1 MTDPAEL
8 AARFAN
14 EDSMAFLDSIFEEPS
29 EEYRVLI
36 ERVQSTIDDLPDR
49 EADFVEL
56 YYFRGKRQTDIARI
70 FRVSQPTV
78 SYRLGR
84 AAKRIHFLL
93 ELPAVDQAQLQQ
105 DITSFLD
112 DPWDAEIMVLM
123 YRTTCQSEVAKRLKV
138 SQGLVRHRFMRSL
151 KKMVSD
157 PRMLLYVQLFDCISG
172 NLNILR
178 EVQRP
183 RQDTQMRRVVG

>member
-1 MTDPAEL
+1 MTDPVEL
-8 AARFAN
+8 AARFSN

-29 EEYRVLI
+29 EEHRELI
-36 ERVQSTIDDLPDR
+36 ERVQGTIDDLPDR

-56 YYFRGKRQTDIARI
+56 YYFKGKRQTDIARI

-84 AAKRIHFLL
+84 AAKRILFLL
-93 ELPAVDQAQLQQ
+93 ELPDVDQDQLQR
-105 DITSFLD
+105 DMSTFLD
-112 DPWDAEIMVLM
+112 DPLDAEIMILM
-123 YRTTCQSEVAKRLKV
+123 YRTTCQSEVAKRLGV

-151 KKMVSD
+151 KKMALH
-157 PRMLLYVQLFDCISG
+157 PRMVLYVELFECISG

-183 RQDTQMRRVVG
+183 RQDSQIRRVVG

>member
-1 MTDPAEL
+1 MTDPTEL

-29 EEYRVLI
+29 EEDMGLIDRV
-36 ERVQSTIDDLPDR
+36 RDTIDDLPDR

-84 AAKRIHFLL
+84 AAKRILFLL
-93 ELPAVDQAQLQQ
+93 ELPNVDFSQLER
-105 DITSFLD
+105 DMKSFLD
-112 DPWDAEIMVLM
+112 DPLDAEIMVLM
-123 YRTTCQSEVAKRLKV
+123 YQTTCQSEVAKRLGV

-151 KKMVSD
+151 RKMVDD
-157 PRMLLYVQLFDCISG
+157 PRMILYVRLFDTISE

-183 RQDTQMRRVVG
+183 RQDTQIRCVVG

>member
-1 MTDPAEL
+1 MTDPTEL

-14 EDSMAFLDSIFEEPS
+14 EDSMAYLDSIFEEPS
-29 EEYRVLI
+29 EEDSALI
-36 ERVQSTIDDLPDR
+36 DKVRATIESLPDR

-84 AAKRIHFLL
+84 AAKRILFLL
-93 ELPAVDQAQLQQ
+93 ELPNVNTIQLEE
-105 DITSFLD
+105 DMRLFLD
-112 DPWDAEIMVLM
+112 DPLDAEIMILM
-123 YRTTCQSEVAKRLKV
+123 YMTTCQSEVAKRLTV

-151 KKMVSD
+151 KKMAD
-157 PRMLLYVQLFDCISG
+157 DARMILYVRLFDCISD

-183 RQDTQMRRVVG
+183 RQDSQLRFVVG

>member
-1 MTDPAEL
+1 MTDPTEL

-14 EDSMAFLDSIFEEPS
+14 EDSMAYLDSIFEEPS
-29 EEYRVLI
+29 EEDRGLIDRV
-36 ERVQSTIDDLPDR
+36 RGTIDDLPDR
-49 EADFVEL
+49 EADLVEL

-84 AAKRIHFLL
+84 AAKRILFLL
-93 ELPAVDQAQLQQ
+93 ELPSIDMKQLQQ
-105 DITSFLD
+105 DMKDFLS
-112 DPWDAEIMVLM
+112 DPLDAEIMILM
-123 YRTTCQSEVAKRLKV
+123 YRTTCQSEVAKRLGV

-151 KKMVSD
+151 KRMLDD
-157 PRMLLYVQLFDCISG
+157 PRMILYVQLFDCISD

-183 RQDTQMRRVVG
+183 RQDTRVRRVVG